1 MTKIAVDLDELY
13 TVEEFAIAVKRGVA
27 TIWRWIAAKKVVAV
41 KLGDRTLI
49 PTSELQRLSK
59 ELGFDGSK

>member
-1 MTKIAVDLDELY
+1 MTKIAVDLDEFY

-27 TIWRWIAAKKVVAV
+27 TVWRWIAAKKVITV

-49 PTSELQRLSK
+49 PTSELHRLNVK
-59 ELGFDGSK
+59 VD